1 MSPLDKTNHAQYREA
16 QERALRRV
24 CHDII
29 DTHDN
34 SPPILTVLYQNGFE
48 TLRDLILIAWDVID
62 DLVYSPTEGEPPTH
76 FSNYVHQYYRLKW
89 FIKWNLH
96 LIACDKGYLHSNLDL
111 WNALNREDFDKF
123 IISSGGKVENAI
135 ITRSALGLGCVYHI
149 AYLNA
154 RENNSSK
161 EDNTSKSPL
170 ARRTIVEEQAAAPP
184 VIMVP
189 TTAHIDKG
197 RFNKGYVDAE
207 VDNISTSVTETIFTD
222 HVE

>member
-1 MSPLDKTNHAQYREA
+1 MSPLDKTNRAQYREA
-16 QERALRRV
+16 QKQALRRV

-34 SPPILTVLYQNGFE
+34 ISFPIITVLQQNGFE
-48 TLRDLILIAWDVID
+48 TLRDLVLLTGLLIN
-62 DLVYSPTEGEPPTH
+62 DLVFSPTEGEPPTPL
-76 FSNYVHQYYRLKW
+76 SNYVRQYDWLRW
-89 FIKWNLH
+89 FIRWNLH
-96 LIACDKGYLHSNLDL
+96 LIACEKGYLHSNLDL
-111 WNALNREDFDKF
+111 WNALNRDDFDKF

-135 ITRSALGLGCVYHI
+135 ITKTALGLGCVYHI

-161 EDNTSKSPL
+161 DNTSKSPL
-170 ARRTIVEEQAAAPP
+170 ARCTIVQEQAAAPP

-189 TTAHIDKG
+189 TTAYVDKG

-207 VDNISTSVTETIFTD
+207 VDNISTSVTETTFID